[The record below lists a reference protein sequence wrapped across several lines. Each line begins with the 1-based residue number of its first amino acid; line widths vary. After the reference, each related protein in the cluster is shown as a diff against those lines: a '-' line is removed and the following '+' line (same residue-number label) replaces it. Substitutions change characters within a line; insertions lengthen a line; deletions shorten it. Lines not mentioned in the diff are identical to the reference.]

1 MNSRSSWDFL
11 TLKYLTDAGEKVQK
25 WTRLISTR
33 RWVILVA
40 RTRRKKKEEN
50 PRVHFWTFSPVDK
63 FRVLACIGWVHF
75 RGVLYKKENG
85 WFFRNGIFIY
95 LDSLNLV
102 GKFDILLGRFLDV
115 FWNGMFW
122 GEIGTGRQSL
132 QNTSRE
138 PTKYC
143 PFPGKFN
150 GAGIDRLEENI

>member
-1 MNSRSSWDFL
+1 M
-11 TLKYLTDAGEKVQK
+11 
-25 WTRLISTR
+25 
-33 RWVILVA
+33 
-40 RTRRKKKEEN
+40 
-50 PRVHFWTFSPVDK
+50 VD
-63 FRVLACIGWVHF
+63 
-75 RGVLYKKENG
+75 
-85 WFFRNGIFIY
+85 FFRNDIFIY